1 MSESPSMEQLQF
13 DEHELIPSI
22 VQDWRDGTV
31 LMMAFM
37 NKEALRQ
44 TFQTKRVHF
53 WSRSRQRLWK
63 KGETSGHELIVKK
76 LYVDCDRDVLL
87 VKAEPIGP
95 TCHTERRSCFFTEL
109 RDDQSNEQGETTEA
123 WGGIFERLYEMAAH
137 RKQHPQTGSYV
148 SKLMEEGLD
157 RILKKVIEESGE
169 VSLAAKNQDGHEI
182 VYEMAD
188 LWFHTLVLL
197 GYVGISPQEV
207 YRELGGRFGKTGIRS
222 KDEARTGE

>member
-1 MSESPSMEQLQF
+1 MSELPPIGQLQF

-37 NKEALRQ
+37 NEEALRQ
-44 TFQTKRVHF
+44 TLHTQRVHF

-95 TCHTERRSCFFTEL
+95 TCHTERRSCFFTEMREDL
-109 RDDQSNEQGETTEA
+109 PPEPDETTEA
-123 WGGIFERLYEMAAH
+123 WGGIFERLYEMAVN
-137 RKQHPQTGSYV
+137 RKQHPQSGSYV
-148 SKLMEEGLD
+148 SKLMEGGLD

-169 VSLAAKNQDGHEI
+169 VSLAAKNEDAHEI
-182 VYEMAD
+182 VYEVAD

-207 YRELGGRFGKTGIRS
+207 YRELGGRFGKTGTRS
-222 KDEARTGE
+222 KEKEQTDE

>member
-1 MSESPSMEQLQF
+1 MSESASSGRLQF
-13 DEHELIPSI
+13 DDHELIPSI

-37 NKEALRQ
+37 NEDALRQ
-44 TFQTKRVHF
+44 TLQTQRVHF
-53 WSRSRQRLWK
+53 WSRSRKRLWK

-76 LYVDCDRDVLL
+76 LFVDCDRDVLL

-95 TCHTERRSCFFTEL
+95 TCHTERRSCFFSEMGEDLSPET
-109 RDDQSNEQGETTEA
+109 RETTEA
-123 WGGIFERLYEMAAH
+123 WGGMFERLYEMAVN

-148 SKLMEEGLD
+148 SKLMEGGLD
-157 RILKKVIEESGE
+157 RVLKKVIEESGE
-169 VSLAAKNQDGHEI
+169 VSLAAKNEDRYEI
-182 VYEMAD
+182 VYEIAD

-207 YRELGGRFGKTGIRS
+207 YQELAGRFGKTGMRS
-222 KDEARTGE
+222 TKEERPGE

>member
-1 MSESPSMEQLQF
+1 MSESASSGQLQF
-13 DEHELIPSI
+13 DDNKLIPSI

-37 NKEALRQ
+37 NEDALRHTLRTQ
-44 TFQTKRVHF
+44 RVHF

-95 TCHTERRSCFFTEL
+95 TCHTERRSCFFSEMGEDL
-109 RDDQSNEQGETTEA
+109 SPEPIETTEA
-123 WGGIFERLYEMAAH
+123 WGGIFERLYEMAVN

-148 SKLMEEGLD
+148 SKLMEGGLD

-169 VSLAAKNQDGHEI
+169 VSLAAKNDDSHEI
-182 VYEMAD
+182 VYEIAD

-207 YRELGGRFGKTGIRS
+207 YQELAGRFGKTGMRS
-222 KDEARTGE
+222 KKEERSGE

>member
-1 MSESPSMEQLQF
+1 MSELPSMGPLQF
-13 DEHELIPSI
+13 DEHDLIPSI

-37 NKEALRQ
+37 NVEALRQ
-44 TFQTKRVHF
+44 TLRTQRVHF
-53 WSRSRQRLWK
+53 WSRSRQQLWK

-95 TCHTERRSCFFTEL
+95 TCHTGKRSCFFTEMQDE
-109 RDDQSNEQGETTEA
+109 RSCEQGETTEA
-123 WGGIFERLYEMAAH
+123 WGGIFERLHEMAVN
-137 RKQHPQTGSYV
+137 RKHHPQTGSYV
-148 SKLMEEGLD
+148 SKLMEGGLD

-169 VSLAAKNQDGHEI
+169 VSLAAKNQDSHEI
-182 VYEMAD
+182 VYEIAD

-207 YRELGGRFGKTGIRS
+207 YRELGERFGKTGMRS
-222 KDEARTGE
+222 TKEVSPSE

>member
-1 MSESPSMEQLQF
+1 MSESSPKGQLQF
-13 DEHELIPSI
+13 DERELIPSI

-37 NKEALRQ
+37 NEEALRQ
-44 TFQTKRVHF
+44 TLRTQRVHF

-95 TCHTERRSCFFTEL
+95 TCHTERRSCFFTEMREDL
-109 RDDQSNEQGETTEA
+109 SPESGETTEA
-123 WGGIFERLYEMAAH
+123 WGGIFERLYEMAVN

-148 SKLMEEGLD
+148 SKLMEGGLD

-169 VSLAAKNQDGHEI
+169 VSLAAKNEDAHEI
-182 VYEMAD
+182 VYEIAD
-188 LWFHTLVLL
+188 LWFHSLVLL

-207 YRELGGRFGKTGIRS
+207 YRELGGRFGKTGTRS
-222 KDEARTGE
+222 KEKERANE

>member
-1 MSESPSMEQLQF
+1 MNEWPSIGQLQF

-37 NKEALRQ
+37 NEEALRQ
-44 TFQTKRVHF
+44 TLHTQRVHF

-95 TCHTERRSCFFTEL
+95 TCHTERRSCFFTEMREEL
-109 RDDQSNEQGETTEA
+109 PREPDETTEA
-123 WGGIFERLYEMAAH
+123 WGGIFERLYEMAVN

-148 SKLMEEGLD
+148 SKLMEGGLD

-169 VSLAAKNQDGHEI
+169 VSLAAKNADGHEI
-182 VYEMAD
+182 IYEVAD

-207 YRELGGRFGKTGIRS
+207 YRELGGRFGKTGTRS
-222 KDEARTGE
+222 KEKERTGE